1 MKQAAVVVL
10 IVIVLLTGLPAVAGM
25 AHMPAC
31 PECRLG
37 PSGGGLACAA
47 LMTVVGLVVIWA
59 VTWISLVQSRRHLLL
74 VATVLDPPPRVT

>member
-31 PECRLG
+31 PECRVG

-59 VTWISLVQSRRHLLL
+59 VTWISLVQSRRRLL
-74 VATVLDPPPRVT
+74 VATDLDPPPRVT